1 MPDVPSAPDAPDK
14 LPSGLPAAFALTG
27 TPSRLPGG
35 QGTCWRVGDAVL
47 KPGQDPAEACWLAEV
62 FADLTGPG
70 FRVPRPVRA
79 VDGSWVVAGWAAWG
93 WVDGEPDELAR
104 WPELVE
110 VSRSFH
116 AALAGRGRPRWVGR
130 GASPWAVADRV
141 AWGEATVELA
151 PELAGLVTALL
162 AAMRPVR
169 LPSQLVHGDIA
180 GNVLFPARQS
190 PPARQ
195 PLAAGQPPAAGQS
208 PAVIDFSP
216 YWRPPGY
223 ALAVAAVDLLAW
235 SDAPPGILDE
245 LSGEPEIDQLL
256 LRALVFR
263 VVVESLA
270 RDRPADQGRA
280 EDELR
285 AVRRVTQPVT
295 DLLLGR
301 AAVLHSGRDSRLPPG

>member
-1 MPDVPSAPDAPDK
+1 MPDNPPSDKPPSDKPPSGELPTGQLPTGK
-14 LPSGLPAAFALTG
+14 LPTGLPAAFALTG
-27 TPSRLPGG
+27 SPSRLPGG

-47 KPGQDPAEACWLAEV
+47 KPGQDPAEASWLAEV
-62 FADLTGPG
+62 FADLAGPG

-79 VDGSWVVAGWAAWG
+79 VDGSWVVAGWTAWA
-93 WVDGEPDELAR
+93 WLDGEPDPLAR
-104 WPELVE
+104 WPELVA
-110 VSRSFH
+110 VSRAFH

-130 GASPWAVADRV
+130 GTSPWAVADRV
-141 AWGEATVELA
+141 AWGEATTGLV
-151 PELAGLVTALL
+151 PELADLVDGLL

-180 GNVLFPARQS
+180 GNVLF
-190 PPARQ
+190 
-195 PLAAGQPPAAGQS
+195 AAGQS

-235 SDAPPGILDE
+235 SGAPPGILDE
-245 LSGEPEIDQLL
+245 LAGEPEIDQLL

-270 RDRPADQGRA
+270 RDQAGEPDRA
-280 EDELR
+280 AAELL
-285 AVRRVTQPVT
+285 AVRRATQPVT
-295 DLLLGR
+295 ELLLAR
-301 AAVLHSGRDSRLPPG
+301 AAVLDSGRDP